1 MSVITPEE
9 MPAFEGKGAPVQ
21 CSVAVGE
28 QSVAKYNEAASNR
41 VRVVCAV
48 IRLPEETTDILVAV
62 NTPIEVH
69 PESTSAHAAE
79 APQRALQTQSREKAG
94 STGGV
99 LGVIVAIATLQLAT
113 KSIFSRDTASVGD
126 RFSVRAVGIPAMS
139 LLENTVLSTQSHKP
153 QKAGGLKTNKFT
165 TNTRTGTSP
174 AAGTANLDDR
184 GGPRPLTGSPAADLQ
199 QGHQSG
205 LVGPSGK
212 LMND

>member
-41 VRVVCAV
+41 VRVECAV

-79 APQRALQTQSREKAG
+79 APQPSDGLLRE
-94 STGGV
+94 V
-99 LGVIVAIATLQLAT
+99 LASFNIV
-113 KSIFSRDTASVGD
+113 DY
-126 RFSVRAVGIPAMS
+126 
-139 LLENTVLSTQSHKP
+139 
-153 QKAGGLKTNKFT
+153 GLFC
-165 TNTRTGTSP
+165 
-174 AAGTANLDDR
+174 
-184 GGPRPLTGSPAADLQ
+184 
-199 QGHQSG
+199 
-205 LVGPSGK
+205 
-212 LMND
+212 